1 MNEWWLFFEW
11 LGNFEWMNGFCILFP
26 LIYFHFLYKMEA
38 DSAVNIGRLCFLDM
52 KEGMGPGQISTD
64 PVLSLSYWSFK
75 WACWNKG
82 LLWNEVCWKHWE
94 MMTQF
99 LKHRRFTR
107 ICGNGQVRH
116 KQERAFQKT
125 LGLLQHN
132 KQIKLLMGF
141 LMRPLAM
148 PETSVSTGQA
158 MAGREDLATA
168 PVPCS
173 TSELLTQLS
182 NSHIEDIR

>member
-11 LGNFEWMNGFCILFP
+11 LGNFEWTNVFCILFP

-38 DSAVNIGRLCFLDM
+38 DPAVNIGRLGFLDM
-52 KEGMGPGQISTD
+52 KEAAGPGQIPQVQFFLLVTGHSNELVGIKAFFEMKCVENTEKWWHRF
-64 PVLSLSYWSFK
+64 WSIADLLESVAMAK
-75 WACWNKG
+75 WD
-82 LLWNEVCWKHWE
+82 
-94 MMTQF
+94 
-99 LKHRRFTR
+99 R
-107 ICGNGQVRH
+107 
-116 KQERAFQKT
+116 QERAFQKT

-148 PETSVSTGQA
+148 PETSVSTGQE